1 MKPLLTLF
9 IVCVIDVLGFGVIV
23 PLIPY
28 IGSRFDAS
36 PALIT
41 AILGIHALCQLI
53 AAPVWGR
60 LSDRFGRRPI
70 LVFSLAGACVS
81 YAILGF
87 APDIAWVLASR
98 VLGGLMAGNISAAMA
113 YASDISTPQDRAKSL
128 GTVGAAIGIGFM
140 LGPAVGGFLA
150 GNDVHSANFIRPAVV
165 SAGLSVVAMLLV
177 AFVLPES
184 LSPEQRARALDP
196 AHRRSSPLVLLR
208 QLPGLRRITSASLMM
223 TSAHGMLE
231 SIAALWALKR
241 FGFGPQTVGIM
252 LFCLAFIAVLF
263 QGGLIR
269 VLVPKFGERRLAMFG
284 VGAYICGLLCV
295 GFSPTFAFAIGGLV
309 ICGCGIGMWQ
319 PSASALASRQSDA
332 ANRGA
337 VMGTFQATSSLARI
351 IGPGISGPIFGA
363 FGPSAPFL
371 VAVVIAFPALVL
383 LARGAGDSA
392 IATPP

>member
-1 MKPLLTLF
+1 MNRLLILF
-9 IVCVIDVLGFGVIV
+9 FVCVVDVLGFGIMI
-23 PLIPY
+23 PLLPY
-28 IGSRFDAS
+28 MGDRFGAS
-36 PALIT
+36 PAVIT
-41 AILGIHALCQLI
+41 WLLMAYAACQFV
-53 AAPVWGR
+53 ATPFWGR
-60 LSDRFGRRPI
+60 LSDRLGRRPI
-70 LVFSLAGACVS
+70 LLTSLAGACIS
-81 YAILGF
+81 YLILGF
-87 APDIAWVLASR
+87 AQSLLWLLASR
-98 VLGGLMAGNISAAMA
+98 VLGGFMAGNISAALA
-113 YASDISTPQDRAKSL
+113 YASDISKPADRAKSL
-128 GTVGAAIGIGFM
+128 GMIGAAIGIGFM

-184 LSPEQRARALDP
+184 LSPEQRARLDP

-269 VLVPKFGERRLAMFG
+269 VLVPRFGERRLAMFG

-295 GFSPTFAFAIGGLV
+295 GFSPGFAFAILGLV

-383 LARGAGDSA
+383 LARARGDSA
-392 IATPP
+392 IAAPP